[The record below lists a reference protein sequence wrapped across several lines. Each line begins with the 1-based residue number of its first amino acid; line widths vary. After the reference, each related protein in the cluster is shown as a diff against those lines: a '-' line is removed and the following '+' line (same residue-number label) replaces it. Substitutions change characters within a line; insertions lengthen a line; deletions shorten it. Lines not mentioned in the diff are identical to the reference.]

1 LSTCYFFE
9 QTLANDIKN
18 ERNKALANQLLVQI
32 KDIETQIKSLI
43 SKKERLN
50 KLLEE
55 KIPLN
60 QLLHEV

>member
-1 LSTCYFFE
+1 MSTCYFFE